1 MRGGKDMRVESHN
14 QKFNNGCTKDSTK
27 RVDVHIFYGF
37 YTGTGSVQYGYLV
50 SEYLTDAHVSPSR
63 RGRKVKRRQ
72 LKLPNEVIEKWPP
85 ATFALTET
93 RKLLVGESR
102 KQAGS
107 SPAHLLPERPAALLL
122 GRPTFDIQAPIVNMA
137 AI

>member
-1 MRGGKDMRVESHN
+1 MRVESHN

-85 ATFALTET
+85 ATHRNPKTVSRGKQKAGGQLTCP
-93 RKLLVGESR
+93 
-102 KQAGS
+102 
-107 SPAHLLPERPAALLL
+107 PAS
-122 GRPTFDIQAPIVNMA
+122 
-137 AI
+137 